1 MNGPARPHR
10 FFRFRNG
17 LRVIPM
23 SAVSLCLLGYS
34 TLHAEGV
41 TIDSDHPAQGIHMNV
56 DKVSI
61 GAVLQAL
68 HDKYGIEVSGI
79 NDDISSD
86 PISITL
92 SGSLPSILERL
103 LRNQNYMIVRS
114 QKNITGV
121 EKVLISAASAPDT
134 SKSQPPSDTANKQQ
148 PPMP

>member
-1 MNGPARPHR
+1 
-10 FFRFRNG
+10 
-17 LRVIPM
+17 M
-23 SAVSLCLLGYS
+23 SAVSIFLLGHS

-41 TIDSDHPAQGIHMNV
+41 TIDGDHPAQGIHMNV

-68 HDKYGIEVSGI
+68 HDKYGIEVSGM

-92 SGSLPSILERL
+92 SGSLPNILERL

-134 SKSQPPSDTANKQQ
+134 SKSPPPNDTANKQQ